1 MCGIIA
7 GNTKRSV
14 TPFLI
19 QGLKQLEYRGYD
31 SSGVGVLKEGVFK
44 RERKIGPKNIDTLSV
59 TVSQDTFFNDS
70 CVGIAHTRWATH
82 GGVSIENAHPHAGPK
97 NKVILVHN
105 GIIENYQELK
115 ESIDESKLTGQTD
128 TEVLAHY
135 IESMCEDG
143 VPLQKILQKII
154 PNVRGEWNSVVLR
167 DTGECV
173 AIRRS
178 GQSLV
183 CGVSEE
189 GIFAASDEQALPASV
204 VEVYEIPNGSMAE
217 IKEGGVTFFDND
229 GKESLYP
236 ARPRVVF
243 PLEILDGE
251 MMGREIRGQDETL
264 KALVLGLGSQQ
275 GIVEDI
281 FALLHHKDTKEI
293 IFTACGTSFN
303 AGLCVAREWDR
314 VFQKPVQVIIA
325 SEIESVSR
333 DLSGAVLV
341 ALSQSGSTQDVL
353 GAIAYA
359 RKQGVQKVIAI
370 TNKRYSAI
378 KETADFL
385 FDVCAGPEFGVAAT
399 KTFTHTLMSLLVLSK
414 TITKD
419 EIVGVL
425 SGITEIIENSNAS
438 MVSWAKELVS
448 AQTMLYLG
456 KHSLYPIAVEG
467 ALKIKEISYIHAESF
482 AAGELKHGPIALVEP
497 DIPVI
502 LLVRHD
508 SAEETVLGS
517 LREVEARGA
526 RVYVVCEEGVPLNT
540 VPSERILVLPALG
553 PLHQIAFVIPL
564 QLLAYHTAKQK
575 GLDPDKPRNLAK
587 SVTVK

>member
-14 TPFLI
+14 TPYLI

-31 SSGVGVLKEGVFK
+31 SSGMGVLQEGVFK
-44 RERKIGPKNIDTLSV
+44 RERKVGSKNIDALGVS
-59 TVSQDTFFNDS
+59 VSQDTFFNNS
-70 CVGIAHTRWATH
+70 HVGIAHTRWATH
-82 GGVSIENAHPHAGPK
+82 GGVSIKNAHPHVGPQ
-97 NKVILVHN
+97 NKIILVHN

-115 ESIDESKLTGQTD
+115 KFIDESKLTGQTD

-135 IESMCEDG
+135 IESVCEDG
-143 VPLQKILQKII
+143 ASLQKILQKII

-178 GQSLV
+178 GQGLV
-183 CGVSEE
+183 CGVSDD
-189 GIFAASDEQALPASV
+189 GIFVASDEQALPASV
-204 VEVYEIPNGSMAE
+204 TEVYEIPNGSMVE
-217 IKEGGVTFFDND
+217 IKEQRITFFDND
-229 GKESLYP
+229 GKEVAYLP
-236 ARPRVVF
+236 RPRVVF
-243 PLEILDGE
+243 PVEILEGE

-264 KALVLGLGSQQ
+264 QAVVVGFDSQRA
-275 GIVEDI
+275 VAEDV
-281 FALLHHKDTKEI
+281 FTLLNHKDTKEI

-303 AGLCVAREWDR
+303 AGLCVAREWER
-314 VFQKPVQVIIA
+314 VFQKPVQVLIA

-359 RKQGVQKVIAI
+359 KKQGVQKVIAI

-399 KTFTHTLMSLLVLSK
+399 KTFTHTLISLLVLSK

-419 EIVGVL
+419 GIIQGL
-425 SGITEIIENSNAS
+425 SDIAKIIKNVDAS

-448 AQTMLYLG
+448 AQTVLYLG

-497 DIPVI
+497 GVPVI

-508 SAEETVLGS
+508 SAEEAVLGS

-526 RVYVVCEEGVPLNT
+526 TAYLVCEEGILLNT
-540 VPSERILVLPALG
+540 VPSERTVVLPALG
-553 PLHQIAFVIPL
+553 ALHQIGFVIPL

>member
-31 SSGVGVLKEGVFK
+31 SSGMGVLQEGVFK
-44 RERKIGPKNIDTLSV
+44 RERKIGVKNIDALGAD
-59 TVSQDTFFNDS
+59 VSHNTSFDNVH
-70 CVGIAHTRWATH
+70 VGIAHTRWATH
-82 GGVSIENAHPHAGPK
+82 GGVSIENAHPHAGPQ
-97 NKVILVHN
+97 NKIILVHN

-115 ESIDESKLTGQTD
+115 KYIDESKLTGQTD

-143 VPLQKILQKII
+143 VSLQKTLQKII
-154 PNVRGEWNSVVLR
+154 PHVRGEWNSVVLR

-183 CGVSEE
+183 CGVSSD
-189 GIFAASDEQALPASV
+189 GIFVASDEQALPVSV
-204 VEVYEIPNGSMAE
+204 VEVYEIPNDFMAE
-217 IKEGGVTFFDND
+217 IKESGVTFFDND

-236 ARPRVVF
+236 TRPRVVF
-243 PLEILDGE
+243 PVEILEGE

-281 FALLHHKDTKEI
+281 FTLLNHKDTKEI

-303 AGLCVAREWDR
+303 AGLCVAREWER
-314 VFQKPVQVIIA
+314 VFQKPVQVLIA
-325 SEIESVSR
+325 SEMESVTR
-333 DLSGAVLV
+333 DLAGVVLV

-359 RKQGVQKVIAI
+359 KKQGVQKVIAI

-378 KETADFL
+378 KETANFL
-385 FDVCAGPEFGVAAT
+385 FDVCAGPEFGVAAS
-399 KTFTHTLMSLLVLSK
+399 KTFTHTLLSLLVLSK

-419 EIVGVL
+419 EILTAL
-425 SGITEIIENSNAS
+425 SGITEIIKNVDAS
-438 MVSWAKELVS
+438 MASWAKELTS
-448 AQTMLYLG
+448 APTMLYLG
-456 KHSLYPIAVEG
+456 KHSLYPITVEG

-497 DIPVI
+497 GVPVV

-508 SAEETVLGS
+508 SAEEAVLGS

-526 RVYVVCEEGVPLNT
+526 MAYVIREEGVLLNS
-540 VPSERILVLPALG
+540 VPEGRTLVLKALG
-553 PLHQIAFVIPL
+553 ALHQVAFVIPL
-564 QLLAYHTAKQK
+564 QLLAYHTAKAK